1 MSGERVVG
9 VVGLGNMG
17 GVIAARL
24 ARSGPVTGF
33 DADPAR
39 CEAAA
44 GVGVEIAEGV
54 AGVAAAAETVLLSL
68 PRPDISRA
76 VLEDALGGLGAGGG
90 GLGAGGG
97 LVIET
102 STIGPDD
109 ARAAHRRAAEAGV
122 GYVDAAI
129 LSGVEQV
136 RDGTSAFL
144 VGGEPG
150 DVERAE
156 PVLRRICERVMR
168 FAGPGTGMAAKVI
181 NNAVA
186 HAEMVVL
193 AEAAA
198 LAGAEGIA
206 LDRLCELLDQD
217 DAGVKRPLSGRL
229 PGRVRERRYDGGMPT
244 EAARK
249 DSTLALEMARAAG
262 VPLFAMQAA
271 DTVYELALRAGLAR
285 KDYASIATL
294 WED

>member
-1 MSGERVVG
+1 
-9 VVGLGNMG
+9 
-17 GVIAARL
+17 
-24 ARSGPVTGF
+24 
-33 DADPAR
+33 
-39 CEAAA
+39 
-44 GVGVEIAEGV
+44 
-54 AGVAAAAETVLLSL
+54 
-68 PRPDISRA
+68 
-76 VLEDALGGLGAGGG
+76 VLEDLVGPLGER
-90 GLGAGGG
+90 GG

-102 STIGPDD
+102 STIGPAD
-109 ARAAHRRAAEAGV
+109 ARAAHARAAEAGV

-144 VGGEPG
+144 AGGDDR
-150 DVERAE
+150 DVARAE
-156 PVLRRICERVMR
+156 PVLRRVCERVMR

-206 LDRLCELLDQD
+206 LDDLVALLEQD

-229 PGRVRERRYDGGMPT
+229 AGRVREGRYDGGMPT

-249 DSTLALEMARAAG
+249 DSALALELARARG
-262 VPLFAMQAA
+262 VPLFAIQAS
-271 DTVYELALRAGLAR
+271 DTVYELALRAGLGR
-285 KDYASIATL
+285 SDYASIATL
-294 WED
+294 WDEP

>member
-1 MSGERVVG
+1 
-9 VVGLGNMG
+9 MG
-17 GVIAARL
+17 GVIAGRL
-24 ARSGPVTGF
+24 ARSAPVTGF
-33 DADPAR
+33 DTDPAR
-39 CEAAA
+39 RDAAA
-44 GVGVEIAEGV
+44 EDGVDVAGDA
-54 AGVAAAAETVLLSL
+54 AGVAARSDAVVLSL

-76 VLEDALGGLGAGGG
+76 VLEELVGPLGER
-90 GLGAGGG
+90 GG

-102 STIGPDD
+102 STIGPAD
-109 ARAAHRRAAEAGV
+109 ARAAHARAAEAGV

-144 VGGEPG
+144 VGGDAG
-150 DVERAE
+150 DVARAE
-156 PVLRRICERVMR
+156 PILRRVCERVMR

-206 LDRLCELLDQD
+206 LDDLVALLEQD

-229 PGRVRERRYDGGMPT
+229 AGRVRERRYDGGMPT

-249 DSTLALEMARAAG
+249 DSTLALEMARAGG

-285 KDYASIATL
+285 QDYASIATL
-294 WED
+294 WEG

>member
-1 MSGERVVG
+1 MPGEPAVG

-17 GVIAARL
+17 GVLAGRL
-24 ARSGPVTGF
+24 ARSGPVIGF
-33 DADPAR
+33 DAAAEAR
-39 CEAAA
+39 DRAAA
-44 GVGVEIAEGV
+44 DDGV
-54 AGVAAAAETVLLSL
+54 AIAADAAAVAAAVDVLVLSL
-68 PRPDISRA
+68 PRPEASRA
-76 VLEDALGGLGAGGG
+76 VLEEALATPLGA
-90 GLGAGGG
+90 GG

-102 STIGPDD
+102 STIGPAD
-109 ARAAHRRAAEAGV
+109 ARAARALAADRGA

-144 VGGEPG
+144 VGGEPD

-156 PVLRRICERVMR
+156 PVLRRVCERVFR
-168 FAGPGTGMAAKVI
+168 FGGPGTGMAAKVV

-198 LAGAEGIA
+198 LAAAEGIA
-206 LDRLCELLDQD
+206 LDDLCALLEQD

-229 PGRVRERRYDGGMPT
+229 AGRVREGRYDGGMPT

-249 DSTLALEMARAAG
+249 DSALALDMARAGG

-271 DTVYELALRAGLAR
+271 DSVYELALRSGLGR

-294 WED
+294 WEGS

>member
-1 MSGERVVG
+1 MPAEAVG

-17 GVIAARL
+17 GVLAARL
-24 ARSGPVTGF
+24 ARGGVVIAF
-33 DADPAR
+33 DLDPAR
-39 CEAAA
+39 RSAA
-44 GVGVEIAEGV
+44 GEAGVEIA
-54 AGVAAAAETVLLSL
+54 ASAAAVADAAAVVVLSL

-76 VLEDALGGLGAGGG
+76 VLDEVLPALGRPG
-90 GLGAGGG
+90 GL
-97 LVIET
+97 LIET
-102 STIGPDD
+102 STIGPSD
-109 ARAAHRRAAEAGV
+109 ARAAHTAAAAAGA

-144 VGGEPG
+144 VGGEPD
-150 DVERAE
+150 DVARAE

-168 FAGPGTGMAAKVI
+168 FGGPGAGMAAKVI

-193 AEAAA
+193 CEAAA
-198 LAGAEGIA
+198 LAAAEGIA
-206 LDRLCELLDQD
+206 LDDLCTLLEQE

-229 PGRVRERRYDGGMPT
+229 AGRVRERRYDGGMPT

-249 DSTLALEMARAAG
+249 DSALALDMARAGG

-271 DTVYELALRAGLAR
+271 DTVYELALREGLAR
-285 KDYASIATL
+285 QDYASIATL
-294 WED
+294 WEDLRDG

>member
-1 MSGERVVG
+1 MTAEPVVG

-17 GVIAARL
+17 GVLAARL
-24 ARSGPVTGF
+24 ARTGPVTAF
-33 DADPAR
+33 DADPER
-39 CEAAA
+39 CEEAADH
-44 GVGVEIAEGV
+44 GIEIAADV
-54 AGVAAAAETVLLSL
+54 AAVAAAAGIVLLSL

-76 VLEDALGGLGAGGG
+76 VLDDALAALGD
-90 GLGAGGG
+90 GG

-102 STIGPDD
+102 STIGPAD
-109 ARAAHRRAAEAGV
+109 ARAAHARAAEAGA

-144 VGGEPG
+144 VGGERH
-150 DVERAE
+150 DVTRAE
-156 PVLRRICERVMR
+156 PVLRRICERVLR

-198 LAGAEGIA
+198 LANAEGIA
-206 LDRLCELLDQD
+206 LDQLCDLLEQE

-229 PGRVRERRYDGGMPT
+229 AGRVLERRYDGGMPT

-249 DSTLALEMARAAG
+249 DSALALEMARAGG
-262 VPLFAMQAA
+262 VPLFAMHAA

>member
-1 MSGERVVG
+1 MPGEPAVG

-17 GVIAARL
+17 GVLAARL

-33 DADPAR
+33 DAAPERRD
-39 CEAAA
+39 EAAA
-44 GVGVEIAEGV
+44 AGIAI
-54 AGVAAAAETVLLSL
+54 AADAAAVAAAVDVLVLSL
-68 PRPDISRA
+68 PHPGASRA
-76 VLEDALGGLGAGGG
+76 VLDEAVAPLGH
-90 GLGAGGG
+90 GG

-102 STIGPDD
+102 STIGPAD
-109 ARAAHRRAAEAGV
+109 ARAAHARAADAGA

-150 DVERAE
+150 DTERAE

-168 FAGPGTGMAAKVI
+168 FGGPGTGMAAKVV

-186 HAEMVVL
+186 HAEMVIL

-198 LAGAEGIA
+198 LAAAEGIA
-206 LDRLCELLDQD
+206 LDDLCALLEQD

-229 PGRVRERRYDGGMPT
+229 AGRVRERRYDGGMPT

-249 DSTLALEMARAAG
+249 DSALALEMARAGG

-271 DTVYELALRAGLAR
+271 DSVYELALRAGLAR

-294 WED
+294 WEG

>member
-1 MSGERVVG
+1 MSGEAVVG

-17 GVIAARL
+17 GVLAARL
-24 ARSGPVTGF
+24 VRGGPVAGF
-33 DADPAR
+33 DPDAER
-39 CEAAA
+39 RAAA
-44 GVGVEIAEGV
+44 AEAGVDVAGDA
-54 AGVAAAAETVLLSL
+54 AGVAAAAAVVVLSL
-68 PRPDISRA
+68 PRPDVSRA
-76 VLEDALGGLGAGGG
+76 VLGDVLPALD
-90 GLGAGGG
+90 GG

-102 STIGPDD
+102 STVGPDH
-109 ARAAHRRAAEAGV
+109 ARAAHAAAAEAGA

-144 VGGEPG
+144 VGGDPG

-168 FAGPGTGMAAKVI
+168 FGGPGAGMAAKVI

-193 AEAAA
+193 CEAAA
-198 LAGAEGIA
+198 LAAAEGIA
-206 LDRLCELLDQD
+206 LDDLCALLEQD

-229 PGRVRERRYDGGMPT
+229 AGRVRDGRYDGGMPT

-249 DSTLALEMARAAG
+249 DSALALAMARAGG

-271 DTVYELALRAGLAR
+271 DTVYEIALREGLAR

-294 WED
+294 WEDRRDA

>member
-1 MSGERVVG
+1 
-9 VVGLGNMG
+9 VGLGNMG
-17 GVIAARL
+17 GVLAARL
-24 ARSGPVTGF
+24 VRGGPVAGF
-33 DADPAR
+33 DPDR
-39 CEAAA
+39 ER
-44 GVGVEIAEGV
+44 G
-54 AGVAAAAETVLLSL
+54 AAAAEAGVSLARDAAGVAEAAEVVVLSL
-68 PRPDISRA
+68 PRPDVSRA
-76 VLEDALGGLGAGGG
+76 VLDELLPALGPP
-90 GLGAGGG
+90 GG

-102 STIGPDD
+102 STVGPAD
-109 ARAAHRRAAEAGV
+109 ARAAHAAAAQAGA

-144 VGGEPG
+144 VGGDPD

-168 FAGPGTGMAAKVI
+168 FGGPGAGMAAKVI

-193 AEAAA
+193 CEAAA
-198 LAGAEGIA
+198 LAAAEGIA
-206 LDRLCELLDQD
+206 LDDLCALLEQE

-229 PGRVRERRYDGGMPT
+229 AGRVRSRSYDGGMPT

-249 DSTLALEMARAAG
+249 DSALALDMARAGG

-271 DTVYELALRAGLAR
+271 DSVYELALREGLAR

-294 WED
+294 WEDRRDA

>member
-1 MSGERVVG
+1 VG

-17 GVIAARL
+17 GVLAARL
-24 ARSGPVTGF
+24 ARGGPVAGF
-33 DADPAR
+33 DLDAQR
-39 CEAAA
+39 REAAGA
-44 GVGVEIAEGV
+44 DGVEIA
-54 AGVAAAAETVLLSL
+54 ADAAAVAAGADVLLLSL
-68 PRPDISRA
+68 PRPEASRA
-76 VLEDALGGLGAGGG
+76 VLGDVLAPLGERA
-90 GLGAGGG
+90 G

-102 STIGPDD
+102 STVAPAD
-109 ARAAHRRAAEAGV
+109 ARAAHALAAEAGA

-144 VGGEPG
+144 VGGEED
-150 DVERAE
+150 DVARAE
-156 PVLRRICERVMR
+156 PVLRRVCERVMR
-168 FAGPGTGMAAKVI
+168 FGGPGTGMAAKVI

-198 LAGAEGIA
+198 LAAAEGIA
-206 LDRLCELLDQD
+206 LDQLCTLLEQD

-229 PGRVRERRYDGGMPT
+229 AGRVRERRYDGGMPT

-249 DSTLALEMARAAG
+249 DSALALEMARAGG

-271 DTVYELALRAGLAR
+271 DSVYELALRAGLAR
-285 KDYASIATL
+285 QDYASIATL
-294 WED
+294 WEDG

>member
-1 MSGERVVG
+1 MPGEPAVG

-17 GVIAARL
+17 GVLAARL
-24 ARSGPVTGF
+24 AGGAPVTGF
-33 DADPAR
+33 DADGER
-39 CEAAA
+39 RD
-44 GVGVEIAEGV
+44 
-54 AGVAAAAETVLLSL
+54 AAAAPGVTIAGDAAGLAAAVDVLVLSL
-68 PRPDISRA
+68 PRPDASRA
-76 VLEDALGGLGAGGG
+76 VLDEALAPLGA
-90 GLGAGGG
+90 GG

-102 STIGPDD
+102 STIGPAD
-109 ARAAHRRAAEAGV
+109 ARAAHALAAEHGT

-144 VGGEPG
+144 VGGDPD
-150 DVERAE
+150 DVARAE
-156 PVLRRICERVMR
+156 PVLRMVCERVLR
-168 FAGPGTGMAAKVI
+168 FGGPGTGMAAKVV

-198 LAGAEGIA
+198 LAAAEGIA
-206 LDRLCELLDQD
+206 LDDLCTLLEQD
-217 DAGVKRPLSGRL
+217 DAGVKRPLTGRL
-229 PGRVRERRYDGGMPT
+229 AGRVRAGDYDGGMPT

-249 DSTLALEMARAAG
+249 DSALALDMARAGG

-271 DTVYELALRAGLAR
+271 DSVYELALRAGLAR

-294 WED
+294 WEAP

>member
-1 MSGERVVG
+1 MSPEPVVG

-17 GVIAARL
+17 GVLAARL
-24 ARSGPVTGF
+24 ARTGPVTGF
-33 DADPAR
+33 DTDAGR
-39 CEAAA
+39 RAAA
-44 GVGVEIAEGV
+44 AEHDIEIARD
-54 AGVAAAAETVLLSL
+54 AAAVAAAADVVFLSL

-76 VLEDALGGLGAGGG
+76 VLEQALGALGGR
-90 GLGAGGG
+90 GGG
-97 LVIET
+97 LVVET
-102 STIGPDD
+102 STIGPAD
-109 ARAAHRRAAEAGV
+109 ARAAHARAAAAGA

-144 VGGEPG
+144 VGGEPD
-150 DVERAE
+150 DVARAE
-156 PVLRRICERVMR
+156 PVLRRVCERVLQ
-168 FAGPGTGMAAKVI
+168 FGGPGTGMAAKVI

-206 LDRLCELLDQD
+206 LDRLCHLLEQE
-217 DAGVKRPLSGRL
+217 DAGVKRPLTGRL
-229 PGRVRERRYDGGMPT
+229 AGRVRDGRYDGGMPT

-249 DSTLALEMARAAG
+249 DSALALEMARAGG

-271 DTVYELALRAGLAR
+271 DSVYALALKAGLAR
-285 KDYASIATL
+285 QDYASIATL
-294 WED
+294 WER

>member
-1 MSGERVVG
+1 MSGEAVVG

-17 GVIAARL
+17 GVLAARL
-24 ARSGPVTGF
+24 ARGGPVAGF
-33 DADPAR
+33 DPDAER
-39 CEAAA
+39 RAAA
-44 GVGVEIAEGV
+44 ADAGVSLAGDAAE
-54 AGVAAAAETVLLSL
+54 VAAAAEVVVLSL
-68 PRPDISRA
+68 PRPDVSRA
-76 VLEDALGGLGAGGG
+76 VLDEVLEPLAA
-90 GLGAGGG
+90 AGG

-102 STIGPDD
+102 STVGPAD
-109 ARAAHRRAAEAGV
+109 ARAAHAAAASAGA

-168 FAGPGTGMAAKVI
+168 FGGPGAGMAAKVI

-193 AEAAA
+193 CEAAA
-198 LAGAEGIA
+198 LAAAEGIA
-206 LDRLCELLDQD
+206 LDDLCVLLEQE

-229 PGRVRERRYDGGMPT
+229 AGRVRSRDYDGGMPT

-249 DSTLALEMARAAG
+249 DSALALDMARAGG

-271 DTVYELALRAGLAR
+271 DSVYELALREGLAR
-285 KDYASIATL
+285 QDYASIATL
-294 WED
+294 WEDRSDA